1 MYIQWNFKN
10 YGMGRRLLDSSY
22 DLKKSTRQLCIVY
35 RPISLYKLIYR
46 LVVKPFAIK
55 KTNTNEIV
63 KMSSSYSKIL
73 WISLYTLN
81 SLSYSYWKKRKI
93 FQLTNFQSHTGCLT
107 KHDSWWIALNVFF
120 HNLLS
125 CLIQKK
131 ITKNIIW
138 QSYYCKNLI
147 LN

>member
-1 MYIQWNFKN
+1 MGPVKLWNGKTTV
-10 YGMGRRLLDSSY
+10 RLKLWFQKVHTAIVHCLQTRFFLQV
-22 DLKKSTRQLCIVY
+22 DLQASGKTICY
-35 RPISLYKLIYR
+35 
-46 LVVKPFAIK
+46 K

-120 HNLLS
+120 HILYWFIKTFCSLFCFKKSFTQIYFNLKSFL
-125 CLIQKK
+125 Q
-131 ITKNIIW
+131 
-138 QSYYCKNLI
+138 
-147 LN
+147 